1 MIEES
6 GENLFP
12 ALLFLVFF
20 RHILLDWRSV
30 YVQVIPVIN
39 KGYFEPCKA
48 TPIQPENKK
57 ELKMI
62 RADPPLNIWCCLA
75 GWIIHC
81 FIQNDNKCYSKYT
94 IIGIISRPNK
104 KALISIYTWDFNQ
117 TCS

>member
-1 MIEES
+1 
-6 GENLFP
+6 
-12 ALLFLVFF
+12 
-20 RHILLDWRSV
+20 
-30 YVQVIPVIN
+30 
-39 KGYFEPCKA
+39 
-48 TPIQPENKK
+48 
-57 ELKMI
+57 MI

-94 IIGIISRPNK
+94 IIGIISQKFLFIRTSRPNK